1 MFGTIG
7 NANPR
12 LDASRCITPASL
24 GSARRFICATN
35 EPSGIDS
42 PPPVSAGRAA
52 KRSAWPA
59 AGMRRTAS
67 AITAD
72 VLLVVEDRLGH
83 GRRDDVPVQRCV
95 DSAATSLASALK
107 HGEGK
112 RSAERGAAIARGY
125 VTDHLR
131 RNGTVAFQNQLS
143 TFRQKLVPFDGKQAN
158 EILPS
163 RPGRIPPP
171 RRALA
176 DEGLLLRDDPAHPHV
191 VRRDRHARL
200 RAAEDVA
207 LLRAEHLHGFGAV
220 GRDPKRL

>member
-12 LDASRCITPASL
+12 LDGSRCITPASL
-24 GSARRFICATN
+24 ESARRFIGATN
-35 EPSGIDS
+35 EPSRTDSS
-42 PPPVSAGRAA
+42 PPVPADRAA
-52 KRSAWPA
+52 NRSPWPA
-59 AGMRRTAS
+59 SGLRRTAS

-95 DSAATSLASALK
+95 DSAAKSLASALK

-143 TFRQKLVPFDGKQAN
+143 TFRQELVPVDGQQPN
-158 EILPS
+158 EMLPI
-163 RPGRIPPP
+163 RPGRIAPLVG
-171 RRALA
+171 ALA
-176 DEGLLLRDDPAHPHV
+176 NEGLPLRNDPAHSEV
-191 VRRDRHARL
+191 LRRDRPIGL
-200 RAAEDVA
+200 LAADDVA
-207 LLRAEHLHGFGAV
+207 LLG
-220 GRDPKRL
+220 P

>member
-12 LDASRCITPASL
+12 LNASRCITPASL
-24 GSARRFICATN
+24 ESARRFICATN
-35 EPSGIDS
+35 ETSRIDS
-42 PPPVSAGRAA
+42 SPPVSADRAA
-52 KRSAWPA
+52 NRSAWPA
-59 AGMRRTAS
+59 SGLRRTAS

-95 DSAATSLASALK
+95 DSAAKSLASALK

-143 TFRQKLVPFDGKQAN
+143 TFRQKLVPVNGKQAN
-158 EILPS
+158 EILPI
-163 RPGRIPPP
+163 RPGRIAPPV
-171 RRALA
+171 RALS
-176 DEGLLLRDDPAHPHV
+176 DEGLLLRDDPAHPQV
-191 VRRDRHARL
+191 LRRDRPVRL
-200 RAAEDVA
+200 LAADDVA
-207 LLRAEHLHGFGAV
+207 LLGAEHVHGFGA
-220 GRDPKRL
+220 